1 MKGSASEKVS
11 LALLVVASVLDA
23 GCEQEKSNFGTHM
36 ERDRERE
43 REFPFVFHC
52 NDANRTE
59 MTP

>member
-23 GCEQEKSNFGTHM
+23 GCEQEKSNFGTYM
-36 ERDRERE
+36 ERERE